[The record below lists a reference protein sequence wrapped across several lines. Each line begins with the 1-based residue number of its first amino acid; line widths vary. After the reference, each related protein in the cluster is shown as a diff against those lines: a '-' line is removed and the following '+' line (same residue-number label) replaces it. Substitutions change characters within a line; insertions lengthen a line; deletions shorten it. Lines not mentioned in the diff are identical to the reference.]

1 MLNRSEDQC
10 IIISTILTLCSRSCD
25 IQHTSSRFNITDR
38 AYSCRIE
45 IACRCCNNFCTFC
58 CRDILICYGEWGTW
72 SYPRNMD
79 TGLSEVLVFKLF
91 RTEAATPTVPPPPI
105 VITFDIIKHRCP
117 HYFPADKVFSMDTFH
132 FQRMKEAFHAGI
144 IVAATFCAHTST
156 QIMPLQLRLII
167 CWTVLASTVRV
178 NDNVP
183 GPLTPP

>member
-1 MLNRSEDQC
+1 MRSIDW
-10 IIISTILTLCSRSCD
+10 L
-25 IQHTSSRFNITDR
+25 ITHFTR
-38 AYSCRIE
+38 RKRPGVI
-45 IACRCCNNFCTFC
+45 RW
-58 CRDILICYGEWGTW
+58 LWGMWWIFVSHHKAAFW

-183 GPLTPP
+183 GPTFIPTTQGKDYV